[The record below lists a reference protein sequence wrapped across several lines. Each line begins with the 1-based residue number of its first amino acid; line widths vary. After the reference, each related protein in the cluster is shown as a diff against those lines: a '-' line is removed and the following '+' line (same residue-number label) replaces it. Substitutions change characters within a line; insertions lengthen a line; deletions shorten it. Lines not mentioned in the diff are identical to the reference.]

1 MSGVIMA
8 AQLSGRMYLPGLCGY
23 GLSFALDGFRIVFVA
38 VTFFAWIAALTLSGE
53 YMRHEA
59 HRARYY
65 IFTIV
70 TLAATIGVFLSA
82 DFFTAFI
89 FFEIMSFTSYTWV
102 AQTEKAAALRAADT
116 YLAVAVIGGLVM
128 LMGMFLLYHM
138 FGTLDF
144 EELGRLMEQQSASPM
159 LYAAGACI
167 LTGFGA
173 KAGVFPLHIWLPKAH
188 PVAPAP
194 ASALLSGVLTKTGI
208 YGVIV
213 LTVRI
218 FAGDM
223 KWGTLLLILGACTMF
238 VGAVLAVFALDLKRT
253 LACSSVS
260 QIGFIMTGIGMC
272 GLLYGEHALA
282 AHGAMLHMINH
293 SLIKLVLF
301 LSAGVIYMNTH
312 RLDLNVIRGFG
323 RRKPFLAAC
332 FAVGALAIGG
342 IPGFSGYISK
352 TLIHESILEYGA
364 AGWMRVL
371 EMVFVISGGLT
382 IAYMS
387 KLFVTIFLEKNTD
400 ADRQSVYDVK
410 RRYLSPLSA
419 CAIGIPAVVL
429 AMWGFL
435 PHRWM
440 DRVAACGNG
449 FFALAESGGQMQPLH
464 YFSLENLKGAAYSV
478 VIGVIVYV
486 IVIRR
491 LLAKQTPEGGRELV
505 DRWPRWL
512 DLEDLIYRPVLLR
525 FLPYV
530 GGIASRICD
539 SLVDMTVVLLRRTIY
554 RDTPL
559 PREYTEGNTWT
570 RALGRLLNLWRDLAN
585 RTWRKADPIKKDYVH
600 QLAVRSDQI
609 AQNNLIITRSISFG
623 LLLFGIGFCLMLF
636 YLVAGDLHF

>member
-1 MSGVIMA
+1 MSGMVMA
-8 AQLSGRMYLPGLCGY
+8 AQAAARIYLPELCGY
-23 GLSFALDGFRIVFVA
+23 GLSFELDGFRVVFVA
-38 VTFFAWIAALTLSGE
+38 VTFFAWLAVLALSCE
-53 YMRHEA
+53 YMKHEK
-59 HRARYY
+59 HRGRYY
-65 IFTIV
+65 MFTVV
-70 TLAATIGVFLSA
+70 TLAATVGVFLSA

-102 AQTEKAAALRAADT
+102 AQTEKTAALRAADT

-138 FGTLDF
+138 AGILDF
-144 EELGRLMEQQSASPM
+144 EELGRWMEQQTASPM
-159 LYAAGACI
+159 LYAAGVCI

-223 KWGTLLLILGACTMF
+223 KWGNLILMLGVCTMF
-238 VGAVLAVFALDLKRT
+238 AGAVLAVFALDLKRT

-282 AHGAMLHMINH
+282 AHGAMLHMVNH

-323 RRKPFLAAC
+323 RRKPFLAGC
-332 FAVGALAIGG
+332 FAVGALSIGG
-342 IPGFSGYISK
+342 IPLFSGYISK

-364 AGWMRVL
+364 VGWMKLL
-371 EMVFVISGGLT
+371 EIVFIVSGGLT
-382 IAYMS
+382 VAYMA
-387 KLFVTIFLEKNTD
+387 KLFVTVFIEKN
-400 ADRQSVYDVK
+400 ADEALQRRYDGMQ
-410 RRYLSPLSA
+410 RYLSPLSA
-419 CAIGIPAVVL
+419 CAIGIPAAVL

-435 PHRWM
+435 PHRLM
-440 DRVAACGNG
+440 DRVAALGNK
-449 FFALAESGGQMQPLH
+449 FYALAESKGVSEAVH
-464 YFSLENLKGAAYSV
+464 YFSPENLKGVAYSI

-486 IVIRR
+486 IVIRG
-491 LLAKQTPEGGRELV
+491 LLTKQTPEGGRELV

-530 GGIASRICD
+530 GGVASRICD
-539 SLVDMTVVLLRRTIY
+539 SLVDTAVVLLRRTIY

-559 PREYTEGNTWT
+559 PREYTEGNAWT

-609 AQNNLIITRSISFG
+609 AQNNLVIARSISFG

-636 YLVAGDLHF
+636 YLIAGDL